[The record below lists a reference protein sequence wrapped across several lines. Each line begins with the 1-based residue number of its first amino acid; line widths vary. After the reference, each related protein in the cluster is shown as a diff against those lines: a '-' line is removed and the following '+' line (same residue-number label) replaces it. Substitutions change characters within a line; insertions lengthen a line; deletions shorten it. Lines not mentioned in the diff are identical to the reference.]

1 MKSIGKALC
10 ICLALATSPLA
21 SAQAADDVDVRDVR
35 VLGAYSNW
43 VAYTFLENGKKVCYM
58 ASSPVKEEGKYRV
71 RGDVYAVI
79 THRPWNNNVNEVSL
93 IAGYNFRKNSIVESR
108 VGDNAFVLYAHKDT
122 AWNKEEKDDDAMVE
136 KMRSGNKM
144 IVVGTSSRGTRT
156 TDTYSLMG
164 FTKAHDVISKE
175 CDVRIKN

>member
-1 MKSIGKALC
+1 MKSIVKALC
-10 ICLALATSPLA
+10 VCLTIAISPLA
-21 SAQAADDVDVRDVR
+21 SAHAADDVDVRDVR

-79 THRPWNNNVNEVSL
+79 THRPWNNTVNEVSL
-93 IAGYNFRKNSIVESR
+93 IAGYNFRKNSIVESS
-108 VGDNAFVLYAHKDT
+108 VGGDTFVLYAHKDT
-122 AWNKEEKDDDAMVE
+122 AWNKEEEDDDKMVE
-136 KMRSGNKM
+136 TMRKGNKM
-144 IVVGTSSRGTRT
+144 KVVGTSSRGTKT

-164 FTKAHDVISKE
+164 FTKAHQVISKE
-175 CDVRIKN
+175 CKVRIK